1 MLLFPFISSS
11 TGKLEAV
18 MEFIRNEDDAQFHE
32 EDEEIVNSYLVWGE
46 VAIHYADLY
55 GKVGRQKDLSGFL
68 LSIGN
73 LMKKI
78 HFIIFSEKSS
88 LVKCRVFYFCA
99 ELRVFLSEGRLLH
112 ESVVIYFYILGHQI

>member
-73 LMKKI
+73 
-78 HFIIFSEKSS
+78 
-88 LVKCRVFYFCA
+88 
-99 ELRVFLSEGRLLH
+99 
-112 ESVVIYFYILGHQI
+112 